1 MHTKHVDGVQD
12 AVSFNKEVD
21 DLFTDIFNENPKY
34 WNAGLGREQFNG
46 VGDRIILF
54 RDPSGKTKKPLGFF
68 GIQKYRRDHN
78 GKLVHAL
85 SIALK
90 PELRNKGLA
99 KHMVTSILPLVIDKD
114 DNTDLLWNV
123 NKDNIPSQKLFNSV
137 AKALR
142 AQNKLKNNFRLQFDA
157 D

>member
-34 WNAGLGREQFNG
+34 WGAGLSRSQFNG

-68 GIQKYRRDHN
+68 GIQKYRRDN
-78 GKLVHAL
+78 QGKLVHAL

-99 KHMVTSILPLVIDKD
+99 KHMISSILPLVVDKD
-114 DNTDLLWNV
+114 DKTDLLWNV
-123 NKDNIPSQKLFNSV
+123 NKSNEASQKLYYSLLKTLKDEGKV
-137 AKALR
+137 
-142 AQNKLKNNFRLQFDA
+142 KNNFRLQFDV

>member
-1 MHTKHVDGVQD
+1 MHTKHTEGVQSA
-12 AVSFNKEVD
+12 AVFNEEVD
-21 DLFTDIFNENPKY
+21 DLFTAIFNENPKY
-34 WNAGLGREQFNG
+34 WNSGLSRDQFNG
-46 VGDRIILF
+46 IGDRIILF

-78 GKLVHAL
+78 GKLVHAI

-99 KHMVTSILPLVIDKD
+99 KHMITSILPLVIDKG

-123 NKDNIPSQKLFNSV
+123 NKDNMISQKLFKSV
-137 AKALR
+137 EKALR
-142 AQNKLKNNFRLQFDA
+142 EQNKLKNNFRLQFDA
-157 D
+157 N